1 MSVYLFKITEIDMIS
16 SFDVKP
22 TFFLFQYNSN
32 KAASFGFLSVQP
44 EKYIRTVRRPV
55 ARI

>member
-32 KAASFGFLSVQP
+32 KAAIALVSSKCSP
-44 EKYIRTVRRPV
+44 RNI
-55 ARI
+55 